1 MAVLLVNGEKKGRKG
16 GRRGKQ
22 ARETHAAV
30 AEELRKKTL
39 ELELKERA

>member
-1 MAVLLVNGEKKGRKG
+1 VAILLVNGGKKGRKG

-22 ARETHAAV
+22 TRETHAAI